1 MESRE
6 QFKEFLKN
14 SDCETTIIKF
24 GASWCKPCHTIAPFL
39 KKLNEDYKKT
49 KKYNYV
55 DLDVD
60 KCSDLYAFLKQK
72 KMVNG
77 IPVVLFYKKSNY
89 DDNHFY
95 VPSGGVTGASPGD
108 IVKLYNKFLS

>member
-6 QFKEFLKN
+6 DFKEYLKN

-24 GASWCKPCHTIAPFL
+24 GATWCKPCQTVAPIL
-39 KKLNEDYKKT
+39 KKLNEEYKN
-49 KKYNYV
+49 KKYNYL

-60 KCSDLYAFLKQK
+60 KCSDLYSFLKQK

-77 IPVVLFYKKSNY
+77 IPVVLFYKKCNY
-89 DDNHFY
+89 DENHYY
-95 VPSGGVTGASPGD
+95 VPSGGVTGASND
-108 IVKLYNKFLS
+108 IVKLYKKFLS